1 MKTYVRVYLSVGKE
15 KINIYFILD
24 QMVLKINMQF
34 IYIAVGWT
42 RRKKNKQN
50 IYLYGKQWNDFG
62 IFLLVFFSLSSGCG
76 CENFEPHG
84 VEKYT
89 HILVITLE

>member
-50 IYLYGKQWNDFG
+50 IYL
-62 IFLLVFFSLSSGCG
+62 
-76 CENFEPHG
+76 
-84 VEKYT
+84 
-89 HILVITLE
+89 